1 MREFIMCSDLALTR
15 IVGISVILSLSLRLW
30 ADHRGR
36 GYEVF
41 GSVMLSTTNVIA
53 TDKTGSKKKKPKQK
67 ERLEKRLCISKE
79 P

>member
-15 IVGISVILSLSLRLW
+15 IVGISVILNLSLRLW

-53 TDKTGSKKKKPKQK
+53 TDKTGSKKKKPRQK